1 MSNIFYSD
9 LCVCFFIY
17 KNRFDLNTCFMG
29 LFGGLKEMI
38 CKQFHP
44 VSGTW
49 PGKSFHILVFPP
61 IKQGADSTS
70 SVK

>member
-17 KNRFDLNTCFMG
+17 KNRFDSNTCFMG

-49 PGKSFHILVFPP
+49 PGPACSC
-61 IKQGADSTS
+61 
-70 SVK
+70 